1 MDDVKRCIFESGLFD
16 SKWYSERYPDVKA
29 TTLDPL
35 DHYLYIGAFLGRR
48 PSNAF
53 LPEEMANPTG
63 ARHALP
69 LLDFI
74 KRNKV
79 AFDPGWY
86 LKRNQDVARA
96 KKDPYAHYLAYGFKE
111 GRPSNGMSEMAKDFD
126 AAWYWEKYL
135 SSENYSGSP
144 LIHYC
149 NVGSALGYFPSRK
162 GRSIIS
168 EYRRFGHI
176 EYGASTENVIH
187 FDEATSIQDGFD
199 MSVAVHM
206 HVFYEEYLEEMCSSL
221 ANIPVDFT
229 LFVSLTV
236 DQFETEDIRNRLRND
251 LPHVRTIIIRETP
264 NRGRD
269 IAPFLVEF
277 GKEIAEFDLVL
288 HIHSKR
294 TLHNPAHV
302 GWRRYLLHC
311 VCGNRDT
318 VSQMLNSFYED
329 EKMGA
334 IFPPYYPTLRLQ
346 PSWGRNYGKVASILE
361 KMRLGSAPVDC
372 PNYPAGSFFWA
383 RTAALKPLLMGALS
397 LEDFDVE
404 SGQIDG
410 TTAHAVE
417 RLFGL
422 LPLKLG
428 YKSEARYTDVAYNLV
443 NFYSRERTFTERPDR
458 SADVQSYIDARKQTG
473 RQARIAVATAIIGD
487 YDVLQLPEHIDNDVD
502 YFCFS
507 DSRIDGYDVFEIRT
521 VDYSNDDPRRVARYI
536 KTNLLHLLK
545 GYDFLIWVDSNVQI
559 RGSVNNFISMMEK
572 SDAAVG
578 VIYHP
583 IRSSYLDEAKE
594 IIARK
599 LDDQDVVQAQVGTYR
614 NVINLED
621 DRLIETNFMIFN
633 ARDSHAVAFADLW
646 WDEIQKKSKRD
657 QLSVNYALRKSGIQT
672 QSLLDDG
679 YSCRD
684 HPSFRLFF
692 HGTTP
697 QVMLSRHQRDDGSIR
712 AGTLGRVISLP
723 PVGTV
728 DDLLSSTTD
737 CSLLVDRIIDQSD
750 VSVTDH
756 IRGSAANIADLETN
770 TLANGVSVSNW
781 IPSRWI
787 TPKWEANIEISCL
800 HQAVCFGGL
809 ISRTYPNYHESG
821 QLFLTRDGNLLE
833 STFGVWN
840 GEGLIPNNLLKKVD
854 EDQWRLLQSP
864 SYDVLDGK
872 YLLLGSL
879 QPHFG
884 HSLLEGLSRVWPLH
898 ISNAFRDEM
907 KYLVFEPALRDY
919 HKVFLQ
925 HAGIDLEQVVHVP
938 ATGVRVERLYV
949 PTPSIRSHRW
959 ISRLQG
965 KTWAAISDSVSSRE
979 PTRRVYL
986 TRQNISERPLLN
998 EEQVAACFSEFGYE
1012 VVAPETLTVE
1022 EQIEMAATSTHLAGP
1037 VGSQMYLG
1045 AFQKRGG
1052 KKLIIA
1058 PANFYAK
1065 DDLLISRV
1073 TKGTCDVAFGTKT
1086 DNFSDRDKRSWY
1098 IDIDKVRGALLRHTG

>member
-1 MDDVKRCIFESGLFD
+1 MDDVKRCVFESGLFD
-16 SKWYSERYPDVKA
+16 SEWYSKRYPDVKA
-29 TTLDPL
+29 TALDPL
-35 DHYLYIGAFLGRR
+35 DHYLYVGAFLGRR
-48 PSNAF
+48 PSDAF
-53 LPEEMANPTG
+53 LPEEMANLTG
-63 ARHALP
+63 ARDALP

-74 KRNKV
+74 KRNNIS
-79 AFDPGWY
+79 FDRSWY
-86 LKRNQDVARA
+86 LKRNQDVARV
-96 KKDPYAHYLAYGFKE
+96 KKDPHAHYLAYGFKE
-111 GRPSNGMSEMAKDFD
+111 GRPSNAISETAKDFD
-126 AAWYWEKYL
+126 AVWYHQKYL
-135 SSENYSGSP
+135 ASENYNESP

-149 NVGSALGYFPSRK
+149 NIGSALGYLPSKR
-162 GRSIIS
+162 GGSIIS
-168 EYRRFGHI
+168 DYRRFGYV
-176 EYGASTENVIH
+176 EYGASTENIIH
-187 FDEATSIQDGFD
+187 FDEATAIRDEFNL
-199 MSVAVHM
+199 SVVVHM
-206 HVFYEEYLEEMCSSL
+206 HVFYEEYLEEMCRSL
-221 ANIPVDFT
+221 TNIPVDFT

-236 DQFETEDIRNRLRND
+236 DRFQIDDIRNRLRNH
-251 LPHVRTIIIRETP
+251 LPHVRTIIVRETP

-277 GKEIAEFDLVL
+277 GREIAEFDLVL

-318 VSQMLNSFYED
+318 VSQVLNAFFED
-329 EKMGA
+329 EKLGA
-334 IFPPYYPTLRLQ
+334 VFPPYYPTLRLQ
-346 PSWGRNYGKVASILE
+346 PSWGRNYGKVTGIVE
-361 KMRLGSAPVDC
+361 KMRLGTAPVDC

-383 RTAALKPLLMGALS
+383 RTAALMPLLTGVLS
-397 LEDFDVE
+397 LEDFDAE

-458 SADVQSYIDARKQTG
+458 SADVQSYIDARK
-473 RQARIAVATAIIGD
+473 RPERRARIAVATAIIGD
-487 YDVLQLPEHIDNDVD
+487 YDVLQLPEHIDPDVD

-507 DSRIDGYDVFEIRT
+507 DARIDGYDVFEIRT
-521 VDYSNDDPRRVARYI
+521 VDYSNDDPRRVARYV
-536 KTNLLHLLK
+536 KTNLLRLLK
-545 GYDFLIWVDSNVQI
+545 GYDYLIWVDSNVQI
-559 RGSVNNFISMMEK
+559 RGSLDKFISKMK
-572 SDAAVG
+572 DSDAAVG

-583 IRSSYLDEAKE
+583 TRMTYLDEAKE
-594 IIARK
+594 VTARK
-599 LDDQDVVQAQVGTYR
+599 LDDQNVVQQQVEGYR
-614 NVINLED
+614 KTIDLEE

-633 ARDSHAVAFADLW
+633 ARDGRASAFADLW
-646 WDEIQKKSKRD
+646 WCEIQKKSKRD
-657 QLSVNYALRKSGIQT
+657 QLSVNYALRASGT
-672 QSLLDDG
+672 QAQPLLDDG

-684 HPSFRLFF
+684 YPGFRLFF
-692 HGTTP
+692 HGTGP
-697 QVMLSRHQRDDGSIR
+697 EVMLSRHRRDDGSIR

-723 PVGTV
+723 PVETV
-728 DDLLSSTTD
+728 EDLLSSNSD
-737 CSLLVDRIIDQSD
+737 CSLLVHRIVDEPD

-756 IRGSAANIADLETN
+756 IRGSSANIADLQTN

-787 TPKWEANIEISCL
+787 ASKWEANIEISCI

-809 ISRTYPNYHESG
+809 ISRTYPDYHESG

-854 EDQWRLLQSP
+854 EDQWQLLRSP
-864 SYDVLDGK
+864 KYDVLDGE
-872 YLLLGSL
+872 YMLLGSL

-898 ISNAFRDEM
+898 VSQAFRDDM
-907 KYLVFEPALRDY
+907 KYLVFEPGLRDY
-919 HKVFLQ
+919 HQVFLQ
-925 HAGIDLEQVVHVP
+925 HAGIDLERVVHAS
-938 ATGVRVERLYV
+938 ATGIRVERLYV

-959 ISRLQG
+959 ISPLQG
-965 KTWAAISDSVSSRE
+965 KTWATISDSVSSRA

-986 TRQNISERPLLN
+986 TRQKIGERPLLN
-998 EEQVAACFSEFGYE
+998 EEKVAACFSEFGYE
-1012 VVAPETLTVE
+1012 IIAPETLTVE

-1037 VGSQMYLG
+1037 VGSQMYLA

-1073 TKGTCDVAFGTKT
+1073 TQGSCDVVFGTKT

-1098 IDIDKVRGALLRHTG
+1098 IDIEKVRAALRRHLS